1 MVESERKWI
10 EANKALIRYVQLSE
24 SSSKSWKRLKR
35 YDELEFVA
43 KGRTFKDGELQQDA
57 I

>member
-10 EANKALIRYVQLSE
+10 EADKPYQDVQLSE

-35 YDELEFVA
+35 YDELEFDA
-43 KGRTFKDGELQQDA
+43 KGWTFTDGEFQQDA